1 VTGKTTTESARER
14 YERALERLK
23 QAALELRQAQRRGIG
38 DLAAYR
44 ADVDRAKRALEA
56 VVTEL
61 PADLDG
67 KLR

>member
-23 QAALELRQAQRRGIG
+23 QAALELRQAQRRGVG

-44 ADVDRAKRALEA
+44 VDVDKAKRAFEA
-56 VVTEL
+56 VVREL
-61 PADLDG
+61 PAGLDG
-67 KLR
+67 KSR